1 MAGTPRK
8 DGHILIHRLLACL
21 TSTGLILVQALP
33 IAASSIDQDAASLI
47 KKEQPAEPASPPP
60 PRQQDPPPTPPPPPA
75 ASGASDGSAIPAS
88 TQPSTPSTPATSA
101 ELGGGS
107 SSSQPPSS
115 AAPTSRPASRK
126 ATVKRLNFVD
136 VEFGVLAKGDP
147 VASDRYY
154 HTYYFEGKKDQAIAI
169 RLVGSRDPR
178 LNLNPAMFLYGP
190 DGQEPIARRFGGE
203 STEKSAFLQ
212 IRLPEDGTYSI
223 VVTSR
228 EPRKEG
234 RYSLALRD
242 DRISYLLDK
251 TGDLTDESPKL
262 KQDGSSFQSYEFQGK
277 RGQYVNI
284 RADSLRAEFSPS
296 VYLLNSKRE
305 IIATSSDMN
314 YIYSALIERTQ
325 LPEDDTYYIVV
336 NSMNPTGRGRFR
348 VSVY

>member
-1 MAGTPRK
+1 MAGTPKK
-8 DGHILIHRLLACL
+8 DGRIFIHRLLACL

-33 IAASSIDQDAASLI
+33 LAASSIDQDAASLI
-47 KKEQPAEPASPPP
+47 KKEPLTEPASPPP
-60 PRQQDPPPTPPPPPA
+60 PQQQDPLPPPPPV
-75 ASGASDGSAIPAS
+75 SGTSDGGAIPAS
-88 TQPSTPSTPATSA
+88 TQPSTPLAPTTPVEA
-101 ELGGGS
+101 GGS
-107 SSSQPPSS
+107 TSSSQPPSS
-115 AAPTSRPASRK
+115 ASASSPVSRK
-126 ATVKRLNFVD
+126 ATAKRLNFVD

-154 HTYYFEGKKDQAIAI
+154 HTYYFEGKKDQPIAI

-178 LNLNPAMFLYGP
+178 LNLNPVLFLYGP
-190 DGQEPIARRFGGE
+190 NGQEPIARRFGGE
-203 STEKSAFLQ
+203 NTEKSAFLQ
-212 IRLPEDGTYSI
+212 IRLPENGTYSI

-251 TGDLTDESPKL
+251 TSDLTDESPKL

-296 VYLLNSKRE
+296 IYLLNSKRE
-305 IIATSSDMN
+305 IIATSSDRN
-314 YIYSALIERTQ
+314 YVYSALIERTQ